1 MRVKGFAALDLL
13 PARAEQR
20 SSLLTNYPNF
30 YRLPFVMVTNFY
42 QSLGA
47 AFTLALSFPIASWAQ
62 EDAPLAEEEVN
73 PVDALSW
80 QTEGIGQVGDQ
91 AQIEIPAGYQFIE
104 GSDTRTLMAL
114 FGNPPTNRELGLIAP
129 DSLDWFIVFEYEA
142 VGYVKDDEKDDIDA
156 DAIMKGMKE
165 SDGPS
170 NEARAAAGM
179 EALNTVGWAVE
190 PNYNDDVNSLEWGL
204 ILEAASGGQSV
215 NFLTKKLGRY
225 GVMDVVV
232 VCDPEDLDAVLPIAR
247 EVLTGFTYLPGKTYA
262 EYQKG
267 DKVAE
272 YGLTALIAGGAVFG
286 AAKLG
291 LFAKLGKLWKVI
303 ALGAVAAFVAVKK
316 FFGRL
321 VGMNQ
326 QS

>member
-1 MRVKGFAALDLL
+1 
-13 PARAEQR
+13 
-20 SSLLTNYPNF
+20 
-30 YRLPFVMVTNFY
+30 MVTNFY
-42 QSLGA
+42 HFLGA
-47 AFTLALSFPIASWAQ
+47 AFALALSFPVTTWAQ
-62 EDAPLAEEEVN
+62 EEAPLAEEEMN
-73 PVDALSW
+73 PIAALGW

-91 AQIEIPAGYQFIE
+91 AQIEIPSGYQFIE
-104 GSDTRTLMAL
+104 GSDTRKLMAL
-114 FGNPPTNRELGLIAP
+114 FGNPPTDRELGLIAP
-129 DSLDWFIVFEYEA
+129 EGLDWFIVFEYDG
-142 VGYVKDDEKDDIDA
+142 VGYVKDDEKDDIDG
-156 DAIMKGMKE
+156 DAIMKAMKE
-165 SDGPS
+165 NDGPS
-170 NEARAAAGM
+170 NEMRAAAGM

-190 PNYNDDVNSLEWGL
+190 PNYNEDVNSLEWGL
-204 ILEAASGGQSV
+204 ILQAASGGQSV

-232 VCDPEDLDAVLPIAR
+232 VCDPEALESVLPVAR
-247 EVLTGFTYLPGKTYA
+247 EVLTGYSYLPGKTYA

-272 YGLTALIAGGAVFG
+272 YGLTALIAGGALFG

-291 LFAKLGKLWKVI
+291 LLAKLGKLWKVI